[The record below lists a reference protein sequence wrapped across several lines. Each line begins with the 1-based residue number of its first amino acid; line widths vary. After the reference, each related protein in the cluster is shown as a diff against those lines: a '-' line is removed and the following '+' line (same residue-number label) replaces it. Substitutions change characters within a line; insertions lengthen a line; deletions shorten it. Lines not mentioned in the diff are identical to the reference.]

1 VKILVPLD
9 GSRTSEAILPVVAA
23 IAGPLR
29 AEVELLGVVTMEQAH
44 QTPGRVSSLTI
55 TPTAT
60 ATGALLENRLR
71 LDATPRAA
79 ESREQAIARLEAAEL
94 DYLRAQAGTLPD
106 SAPEITVVFAE
117 DPAAVIIDRAR
128 EGGASLIAM
137 ATHGHGSLRQ
147 LLTGSITE
155 RVIRAGVAPVLTLRP
170 DHLLHGADGV

>member
-9 GSRTSEAILPVVAA
+9 GSRNSEAILPVVAA

-29 AEVELLGVVTMEQAH
+29 AEVELLGVVTMDQVH
-44 QTPGRVSSLTI
+44 QTPGRMPNLTI

-71 LDATPRAA
+71 LDTTPRAA
-79 ESREQAIARLEAAEL
+79 ESREQAIIRLEAAEL
-94 DYLRAQAGTLPD
+94 DYLQAQVTALPGIT
-106 SAPEITVVFAE
+106 PEIAIVFAD

-147 LLTGSITE
+147 LLTGSVTE